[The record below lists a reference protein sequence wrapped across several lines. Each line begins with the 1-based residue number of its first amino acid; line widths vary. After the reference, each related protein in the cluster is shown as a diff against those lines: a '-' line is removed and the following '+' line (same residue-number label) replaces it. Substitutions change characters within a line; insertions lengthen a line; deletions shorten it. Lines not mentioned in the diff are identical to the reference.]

1 MILEWLFFTFSKV
14 LYLNISGIPPTEIM
28 TFFQLAPP
36 AIRFFVRLS
45 RIILLFG
52 GGLRPVASSGKE
64 GPVITASHRDCR
76 DRLTH
81 ENVIRISL
89 LPTALRNDC
98 STSLCN
104 VVSRFPS
111 ASPSSLVYLP
121 SERPRQPCRSSCP
134 SIARDPA
141 QSRSAALA
149 VVGQLSQR
157 IDRPNVIGNWHL
169 RGDRNWFLEMHD
181 CARLV

>member
-1 MILEWLFFTFSKV
+1 M
-14 LYLNISGIPPTEIM
+14 YLNISGVPRVANAEIM
-28 TFFQLAPP
+28 TFFQLAPL
-36 AIRFFVRLS
+36 AIRSSVRLP

-104 VVSRFPS
+104 VVPPS
-111 ASPSSLVYLP
+111 LPSVSLPRPSPSVFPEKPPPTP
-121 SERPRQPCRSSCP
+121 SFFSVRL
-134 SIARDPA
+134 
-141 QSRSAALA
+141 SREIQHE
-149 VVGQLSQR
+149 VGQRSRDRWATCHKGLTGLTSSA
-157 IDRPNVIGNWHL
+157 IDICG
-169 RGDRNWFLEMHD
+169 GDRNWFLEMRD
-181 CARLV
+181 CARPG

>member
-1 MILEWLFFTFSKV
+1 
-14 LYLNISGIPPTEIM
+14 M
-28 TFFQLAPP
+28 TFFQLAPL
-36 AIRFFVRLS
+36 AVRSSVRLS
-45 RIILLFG
+45 RIILLLR

-104 VVSRFPS
+104 IVSPFLPC
-111 ASPSSLVYLP
+111 PSSDFPEKPPPTPSFSAVY
-121 SERPRQPCRSSCP
+121 RARSSMKWV
-134 SIARDPA
+134 SSRARG
-141 QSRSAALA
+141 SRWATCHEGLTGLTSSA
-149 VVGQLSQR
+149 
-157 IDRPNVIGNWHL
+157 IDICG
-169 RGDRNWFLEMHD
+169 GDRNWFSEMRD
-181 CARLV
+181 CARPG